1 MIRTIILAALLFCG
15 VAQAAQRVVT
25 LAPNLAELVCA
36 AGACTQLVGVVSY
49 SDFPARLVKL
59 PHVGD
64 AYALN
69 LEQIVALNPGLVL
82 SWPGGTSPQTVARL
96 RGLGLHVVPI
106 PVRGL
111 DGVADALEQLG
122 ALLDT
127 APVADKAAADYRR
140 HLQAL
145 RDRYRN
151 AEKLRVMYQ
160 VEASPAF
167 TVSRRS
173 TISDVIT
180 LCGGINVFADLP
192 QIAAP
197 VNKESVIAANPDVVI
212 FGRKDDD
219 RAVREYWRSVSQATA
234 EKNHN
239 LYAVDDDLLT
249 RSTPRLLDGAEQV
262 CAALDKARNKARN

>member
-1 MIRTIILAALLFCG
+1 MMRTIVLVALLFCG
-15 VAQAAQRVVT
+15 VAQASQRVVT

-36 AGACTQLVGVVSY
+36 AGACEQLVGVVSY
-49 SDFPARLVKL
+49 SDFPAQVAKL

-69 LEQIVALNPGLVL
+69 LEQIIALRPDLVL

-96 RGLGLHVVPI
+96 RSLGLHVVPI
-106 PVRGL
+106 AAPGL
-111 DGVADALEQLG
+111 DGVADALEKLG

-127 APVADKAAADYRR
+127 APVANQAAADYRR
-140 HLQAL
+140 HLQGL
-145 RDRYRN
+145 RERYRN
-151 AEKLRVMYQ
+151 ATKLRVMYQ
-160 VEASPAF
+160 VETSPAF

-197 VNKESVIAANPDVVI
+197 INKESVIAANPDVVI

-219 RAVREYWRSVSQATA
+219 HAVRQYWHSVSQAPA

-239 LYAVDDDLLT
+239 LYAVDDDLLA
-249 RSTPRLLDGAEQV
+249 RATPRLLDGAEEV
-262 CAALDKARNKARN
+262 CAALDQARRKAGD